1 MKKVPPDQ
9 LKTVEGQALAIT
21 LLLSKHSGEVVEL
34 DPRKQEWRLVD
45 LSAVPG
51 SARTLHSFTKT
62 EQIWCMPDGCYV
74 THVNADQL
82 LITSLGC
89 RSLLRPPR
97 EPVWNHVQIWFYAP
111 QPLTHSR
118 PVSYWTTTLL
128 ATSLPL
134 PLPNFLFMFVS
145 SLVKASITGS
155 HCFPSGPRAPMDTP
169 IHGPRNINVDPW
181 CRHGHFQT
189 YFVHCGQCE
198 RVLSW
203 FKLVWKR
210 CNEPVP
216 GITYYYVDDSKWW
229 YGICKDCAPEPEDKP
244 PIWRRP

>member
-1 MKKVPPDQ
+1 MSSIHGTKSGVYWTSVQ
-9 LKTVEGQALAIT
+9 FQALPELCIPLPRRSRSGACQT
-21 LLLSKHSGEVVEL
+21 GAMSHMSMQTSCLLPASVV
-34 DPRKQEWRLVD
+34 DHCYAHHGNQCGTTYRY
-45 LSAVPG
+45 G
-51 SARTLHSFTKT
+51 STHPNPSRTHALFP
-62 EQIWCMPDGCYV
+62 IG
-74 THVNADQL
+74 
-82 LITSLGC
+82 
-89 RSLLRPPR
+89 
-97 EPVWNHVQIWFYAP
+97 
-111 QPLTHSR
+111 
-118 PVSYWTTTLL
+118 
-128 ATSLPL
+128 